1 MKGLRN
7 MKTNHIE
14 RINEM
19 ESILDECV
27 EAVEELQAS
36 LEYVER
42 LQEKMEKLFEY
53 YGSKEWY
60 EDREAYD
67 AVDAEDQADIKAG
80 VLSEDS
86 VYDLIT
92 DVRDESFHMIEL
104 GTDILKNRI

>member
-1 MKGLRN
+1 MID
-7 MKTNHIE
+7 MKTNQRD

-27 EAVEELQAS
+27 EAVEELQGS
-36 LEYVER
+36 LEYIER
-42 LQEKMEKLFEY
+42 LQEKMGKLFEY

-60 EDREAYD
+60 EDREAYEAID
-67 AVDAEDQADIKAG
+67 PENQAGIKAG

-92 DVRDESFHMIEL
+92 DVRDESFRMIEL
-104 GTDILKNRI
+104 GTDILKNRM

>member
-1 MKGLRN
+1 MTK
-7 MKTNHIE
+7 MKTDQRD

-36 LEYVER
+36 LEYIER
-42 LQEKMEKLFEY
+42 LQEKMGKLFEY

-67 AVDAEDQADIKAG
+67 AVDPEEQADIKAG

-92 DVRDESFHMIEL
+92 DVREESFRMIEL

>member
-1 MKGLRN
+1 MK
-7 MKTNHIE
+7 KSQID
-14 RINEM
+14 RINEI

-27 EAVEELQAS
+27 EAVKELQGT
-36 LEYVER
+36 LDDIER
-42 LQEKMEKLFEY
+42 LQEKMGKLFAY
-53 YGSKEWY
+53 YGSNEWY

-67 AVDAEDQADIKAG
+67 AMDTEEQADIKAG

-92 DVRDESFHMIEL
+92 DVRDESFRMIEL

>member
-1 MKGLRN
+1 
-7 MKTNHIE
+7 MKTDQRD

-19 ESILDECV
+19 ESTLDECV
-27 EAVEELQAS
+27 EAVEELQGT
-36 LEYVER
+36 LEYIER
-42 LQEKMEKLFEY
+42 LQEKMGKLFAY

-67 AVDAEDQADIKAG
+67 AVGPEEQADIKAG

-92 DVRDESFHMIEL
+92 DVRDESFRMIEL